1 MCGCPPIALLHFAV
15 VLPPVVVPP
24 IAVALPPLDLLPLAV
39 IVRSTMRGQERGW
52 CNKRTIRD
60 DDATTSWRD
69 ETARGGTTRQ
79 QDNERTEHREATQ
92 QPAGT
97 TRG

>member
-1 MCGCPPIALLHFAV
+1 MCGCPPINLLHLAV
-15 VLPPVVVPP
+15 VLPPVVVLP

-39 IVRSTMRGQERGW
+39 IMRSTMRGQERGW
-52 CNKRTIRD
+52 CNERTIRD

-79 QDNERTEHREATQ
+79 QDNERAEHRKATQ